1 MNTAALIQSL
11 IKNPSQH
18 SRDSSFYKTHEQE
31 LLDMLENSDLNSSK
45 SGHESFE
52 PFGDLH
58 FPYRE
63 MGAINTIHLFGLDEL
78 IIFSYYWANKSRYK
92 NVADLGA
99 NIGLHSLIM
108 DKCGFSINSFEPDPI
123 HVGVFEENIVNNKSV
138 NITINQKA
146 ISDKSGTMDFIRVLG
161 NTTGSHLAG
170 AKEDPYG
177 ELETFSVETSDINE
191 VLLNNDFVKMDIE
204 GQEAT
209 AILSTKKDTWANVE
223 MILEVGTEKNAKIIF
238 EYLNEIN
245 VNMFSQKTGWNK
257 VSDLTDVPTSYKEGS
272 LFLSVADEMSW

>member
-11 IKNPSQH
+11 IENPSQH

-31 LLDMLENSDLNSSK
+31 LLNMLENSDLNSSK

-108 DKCGFSINSFEPDPI
+108 DRCGFSINSFEPDPI
-123 HVGVFEENIVNNKSV
+123 HVDVFQENIVNNKSV

-177 ELETFSVETSDINE
+177 ELETFSVETSDINA

-238 EYLNEIN
+238 QYLNEIN

-257 VSDLTDVPTSYKEGS
+257 VSNLAEIPTSYKEGS
-272 LFLSVADEMSW
+272 LFLSVSDAMSW

>member
-1 MNTAALIQSL
+1 MNTAALVQSL
-11 IKNPSQH
+11 IENPSQH

-31 LLDMLENSDLNSSK
+31 LLNMLENSDLNSSK

-108 DKCGFSINSFEPDPI
+108 DRCGFSINSFEPDPI
-123 HVGVFEENIVNNKSV
+123 HVDVFQENIVNNKSV

-177 ELETFSVETSDINE
+177 ELETFSVETSDINA

-245 VNMFSQKTGWNK
+245 VNMFAQKTGWNK
-257 VSDLTDVPTSYKEGS
+257 VSDLADVPTSYKEGS

>member
-1 MNTAALIQSL
+1 MNTAALVQSL
-11 IKNPSQH
+11 IENPSQH

-31 LLDMLENSDLNSSK
+31 LLNMLENSDLNSSK

-108 DKCGFSINSFEPDPI
+108 DRCGFSINSFEPDPI
-123 HVGVFEENIVNNKSV
+123 HVDVFQENIVNNKSV

-177 ELETFSVETSDINE
+177 ELETFSVETSDINA

-257 VSDLTDVPTSYKEGS
+257 VSDLADVPTSYKEGS

>member
-11 IKNPSQH
+11 IENPSQH

-31 LLDMLENSDLNSSK
+31 LLNMLENSDLNSSK

-123 HVGVFEENIVNNKSV
+123 HVDVFQENIVNNKSV

-177 ELETFSVETSDINE
+177 ELETFSVETSDINA

-257 VSDLTDVPTSYKEGS
+257 VSNLAEVPTSYKEGS

>member
-11 IKNPSQH
+11 IENPSQH

-31 LLDMLENSDLNSSK
+31 LLNMLENSGFNNSK

-52 PFGDLH
+52 PFGDLY

-78 IIFSYYWANKSRYK
+78 IIFSYYWTNKSRYK

-123 HVGVFEENIVNNKSV
+123 HVGIFQENIKNNKSV

-146 ISDKSGTMDFIRVLG
+146 ISHKSGTMDFIRVLG

-177 ELETFSVETSDINE
+177 EIETFSVETSDINE

-238 EYLNEIN
+238 EYLNEVN

-272 LFLSVADEMSW
+272 LFISVADEMSW

>member
-1 MNTAALIQSL
+1 MNTAALVQSL
-11 IKNPSQH
+11 IENPSQH

-31 LLDMLENSDLNSSK
+31 LLNMLENSDLNSSK

-108 DKCGFSINSFEPDPI
+108 DRCGFSINSFEPDPI
-123 HVGVFEENIVNNKSV
+123 HVDVFQENIVNNKSV

-177 ELETFSVETSDINE
+177 ELETFSVETSDINA

-257 VSDLTDVPTSYKEGS
+257 VSNLAEIPTSYKEGS

>member
-1 MNTAALIQSL
+1 MNTAALIKSL
-11 IKNPSQH
+11 IENPSQH

-31 LLDMLENSDLNSSK
+31 LLNMLENSDLNSSK

-123 HVGVFEENIVNNKSV
+123 HVDVFQENIVNNKSV

-177 ELETFSVETSDINE
+177 ELETFSVETSDINA

-209 AILSTKKDTWANVE
+209 AILSTKKDIWANVE

-257 VSDLTDVPTSYKEGS
+257 VSNLAEIPTSYKEGS

>member
-1 MNTAALIQSL
+1 MNTAPLIQSL
-11 IKNPSQH
+11 IENPSQH

-31 LLDMLENSDLNSSK
+31 LLNMLENSDLNSSK

-108 DKCGFSINSFEPDPI
+108 DRCGFSINSFEPDPI
-123 HVGVFEENIVNNKSV
+123 HVGVFQENIVNNKSV

-146 ISDKSGTMDFIRVLG
+146 ISDKSDTVDFIRVLG

-177 ELETFSVETSDINE
+177 ELETLTVETSDINS

-257 VSDLTDVPTSYKEGS
+257 VSDLADVPTSYKEGS

>member
-11 IKNPSQH
+11 IENPSQH

-31 LLDMLENSDLNSSK
+31 LLNMLENSDLNNGK

-108 DKCGFSINSFEPDPI
+108 DRCGFSINSFEPDPI
-123 HVGVFEENIVNNKSV
+123 HVGVFQENIANNKSV

-146 ISDKSGTMDFIRVLG
+146 ISDKSDTVDFIRVLG

-177 ELETFSVETSDINE
+177 ELETFSVETCDINE

-209 AILSTKKDTWANVE
+209 AILSTKKDTWTNVE
-223 MILEVGTEKNAKIIF
+223 MILEVGTEKNATIIF

-257 VSDLTDVPTSYKEGS
+257 VSDLADVPTSYKEGS
-272 LFLSVADEMSW
+272 LFLSVADVMSW

>member
-1 MNTAALIQSL
+1 MNTAALVQSL
-11 IKNPSQH
+11 IENPSQH

-31 LLDMLENSDLNSSK
+31 LLNMLENSDLNSSK

-123 HVGVFEENIVNNKSV
+123 HVGVFQENIVNNKSV

-146 ISDKSGTMDFIRVLG
+146 ISDKSDTLDFIRVLG

-177 ELETFSVETSDINE
+177 ELETFSVETSDINA

-257 VSDLTDVPTSYKEGS
+257 VSNLAEIPTSYKEGS

>member
-11 IKNPSQH
+11 IENPSQH

-31 LLDMLENSDLNSSK
+31 LLNMLENSDLNNGK

-52 PFGDLH
+52 PFGYLH

-108 DKCGFSINSFEPDPI
+108 DRCGFSINSFEPDPI
-123 HVGVFEENIVNNKSV
+123 HIGVFQENIANNKSV

-146 ISDKSGTMDFIRVLG
+146 ISDKSDTVDFIRVLG

-177 ELETFSVETSDINE
+177 ELETFSVETCDINE

-209 AILSTKKDTWANVE
+209 AILSTKKDTWTNVE

-245 VNMFSQKTGWNK
+245 VNMFSQKTGWKK
-257 VSDLTDVPTSYKEGS
+257 VSDLADVPTSYKEGS
-272 LFLSVADEMSW
+272 LFLSVADVMSW

>member
-11 IKNPSQH
+11 IENPSQH

-31 LLDMLENSDLNSSK
+31 LLNMLENSDLNSSK

-108 DKCGFSINSFEPDPI
+108 DRCGFSINSFEPDPI
-123 HVGVFEENIVNNKSV
+123 HVGVFQENIVNNKSV

-191 VLLNNDFVKMDIE
+191 VLLNNDFVKNQFI
-204 GQEAT
+204 
-209 AILSTKKDTWANVE
+209 ISTTN
-223 MILEVGTEKNAKIIF
+223 L
-238 EYLNEIN
+238 
-245 VNMFSQKTGWNK
+245 
-257 VSDLTDVPTSYKEGS
+257 
-272 LFLSVADEMSW
+272 

>member
-11 IKNPSQH
+11 IENPSQH

-31 LLDMLENSDLNSSK
+31 LLNMLENSDLNSSK

-108 DKCGFSINSFEPDPI
+108 DKCGFAINSFEPDPI
-123 HVGVFEENIVNNKSV
+123 HVDVFQENIVNNKSV

-177 ELETFSVETSDINE
+177 ELETFSVETSDINA

-257 VSDLTDVPTSYKEGS
+257 VSNLAEIPTSYKEGS

>member
-11 IKNPSQH
+11 IENPSQH

-31 LLDMLENSDLNSSK
+31 LLNMLEKSDFNNSK

-108 DKCGFSINSFEPDPI
+108 DRCGFSINSFEPDPI
-123 HVGVFEENIVNNKSV
+123 HVGVFQENIANNKSV

-146 ISDKSGTMDFIRVLG
+146 ISDKSDTVDFIRVLG

-238 EYLNEIN
+238 EYLNEVN

-272 LFLSVADEMSW
+272 LFISVADEMSW

>member
-11 IKNPSQH
+11 IENPSQH

-31 LLDMLENSDLNSSK
+31 LLNMLENSDLNNGK

-52 PFGDLH
+52 PFGYLH

-108 DKCGFSINSFEPDPI
+108 DRCGFSINSFEPDPI
-123 HVGVFEENIVNNKSV
+123 HIGVFKENIANNKSV

-146 ISDKSGTMDFIRVLG
+146 ISDKSDTVDFIRVLG

-177 ELETFSVETSDINE
+177 ELETFSVETCDINE

-209 AILSTKKDTWANVE
+209 AILSTKKDTWTNVE

-245 VNMFSQKTGWNK
+245 VNMFSQKTGWKK
-257 VSDLTDVPTSYKEGS
+257 VSDLADVPTSYKEGS
-272 LFLSVADEMSW
+272 LFLSVADVMSW

>member
-11 IKNPSQH
+11 IENPSQH
-18 SRDSSFYKTHEQE
+18 SRDNSFYKTHEQE
-31 LLDMLENSDLNSSK
+31 LLNMLENSDLNSSK

-108 DKCGFSINSFEPDPI
+108 DRCGFSINSFEPDPI
-123 HVGVFEENIVNNKSV
+123 HVDVFQENIVNNKSV

-177 ELETFSVETSDINE
+177 ELETFSVETSDINA

-257 VSDLTDVPTSYKEGS
+257 VSNLAEIPTSYKEGS

>member
-177 ELETFSVETSDINE
+177 ELDTFSVETSDINA

-245 VNMFSQKTGWNK
+245 VNMFSQKTGWKK
-257 VSDLTDVPTSYKEGS
+257 VSDLADVPTSYKEGS

>member
-1 MNTAALIQSL
+1 MNTAALIRSL
-11 IKNPSQH
+11 IENPSQH

-31 LLDMLENSDLNSSK
+31 LLNMLENSDLNSSK

-123 HVGVFEENIVNNKSV
+123 HVGVFQENIVNNKSV

-170 AKEDPYG
+170 AKDDPYG
-177 ELETFSVETSDINE
+177 ELETFSVETSDINA

-209 AILSTKKDTWANVE
+209 AILSSKKDTWANVE

-238 EYLNEIN
+238 QYLNEIN

-257 VSDLTDVPTSYKEGS
+257 VSNLAEIPTSYKEGS

>member
-1 MNTAALIQSL
+1 MNTAALVQSL
-11 IKNPSQH
+11 IENPSQH

-31 LLDMLENSDLNSSK
+31 LLNMLENSDLNSSK

-108 DKCGFSINSFEPDPI
+108 DRCGFSINSFEPDPI
-123 HVGVFEENIVNNKSV
+123 HVDVFQENIVNNKSV

-177 ELETFSVETSDINE
+177 ELETFSVETSDLNE

-257 VSDLTDVPTSYKEGS
+257 VSDLADVPTSYKEGS

>member
-1 MNTAALIQSL
+1 MNTAALVQSL
-11 IKNPSQH
+11 IENPSQH

-31 LLDMLENSDLNSSK
+31 LLNMLENSDLNNGK

-52 PFGDLH
+52 PFGYLH

-123 HVGVFEENIVNNKSV
+123 HVAVFQENIANNKSV

-146 ISDKSGTMDFIRVLG
+146 ISDKSDTLDFIRVLG

-177 ELETFSVETSDINE
+177 ELETFSVETSDINT

-257 VSDLTDVPTSYKEGS
+257 VSDLADVPTSYKEGS

>member
-11 IKNPSQH
+11 IENPSQH

-31 LLDMLENSDLNSSK
+31 LLNMLENSDLNSSK

-108 DKCGFSINSFEPDPI
+108 DRCGFSINSFEPDPI
-123 HVGVFEENIVNNKSV
+123 HVDVFQENIVNNKSV

-177 ELETFSVETSDINE
+177 ELETFSVETSDINA

-257 VSDLTDVPTSYKEGS
+257 VSDLADLPTSYKEGS

>member
-11 IKNPSQH
+11 IENPSQH

-31 LLDMLENSDLNSSK
+31 LLNILENSDLNNGK

-108 DKCGFSINSFEPDPI
+108 DRCGYLINSFEPDPI
-123 HVGVFEENIVNNKSV
+123 HVGVFQENILNNKSV

-146 ISDKSGTMDFIRVLG
+146 ISDKSDTVDFIRVLG

-177 ELETFSVETSDINE
+177 ELETFSVETCDINE

-238 EYLNEIN
+238 EYLKEIN
-245 VNMFSQKTGWNK
+245 VNMFSQKTGWTK
-257 VSDLTDVPTSYKEGS
+257 VSDLADVPTSYKEGS

>member
-11 IKNPSQH
+11 IENPSQH

-31 LLDMLENSDLNSSK
+31 LLNMLENSDLNSSK

-108 DKCGFSINSFEPDPI
+108 DRCGFSINSFEPDPI
-123 HVGVFEENIVNNKSV
+123 HVDVFQENIVNNKSV

-177 ELETFSVETSDINE
+177 ELETFSVETSDINA

-257 VSDLTDVPTSYKEGS
+257 VSNLAEVPTSYKEGS

>member
-11 IKNPSQH
+11 INNSSQH
-18 SRDSSFYKTHEQE
+18 SRDSRFYKAHEQD
-31 LLDMLENSDLNSSK
+31 LLNMLENSDLNSSK

-52 PFGDLH
+52 PFGDLY
-58 FPYRE
+58 FPFRE
-63 MGAINTIHLFGLDEL
+63 MGAINTIHLFGLDEM

-92 NVADLGA
+92 DVADLGA

-108 DKCGFSINSFEPDPI
+108 DRCGFSINSFEPDPI
-123 HVGVFEENIVNNKSV
+123 HVAVFQENITNNKST
-138 NITINQKA
+138 NITINQNA

-177 ELETFSVETSDINE
+177 ELETYSVETADINA

-209 AILSTKKDTWANVE
+209 AILSTKKDTWTNVE
-223 MILEVGTEKNAKIIF
+223 MILEVGTEKNAEIIF

-257 VSDLTDVPTSYKEGS
+257 VSNLADVPTSYKEGS

>member
-11 IKNPSQH
+11 IENPSQH

-31 LLDMLENSDLNSSK
+31 LLNMLENSDLNSSK

-123 HVGVFEENIVNNKSV
+123 HVGVFQENIVNNKSV

-146 ISDKSGTMDFIRVLG
+146 ISDKPGTMDFIRVLG

-177 ELETFSVETSDINE
+177 ELETFSVETSDINA

-257 VSDLTDVPTSYKEGS
+257 VSDLADVPTSYKEGS

>member
-11 IKNPSQH
+11 IENPSQH
-18 SRDSSFYKTHEQE
+18 SRDSSFYKTHEQD
-31 LLDMLENSDLNSSK
+31 LLNMLENSDLIKGK
-45 SGHESFE
+45 SGNESFE

-108 DKCGFSINSFEPDPI
+108 DRCGFSINSFEPDPI
-123 HVGVFEENIVNNKSV
+123 HVGIFQENIANNKSV

-146 ISDKSGTMDFIRVLG
+146 ISDKSETVDFIRVLG
-161 NTTGSHLAG
+161 NTTGSHLGG

-177 ELETFSVETSDINE
+177 ELETFSVETCDINK
-191 VLLNNDFVKMDIE
+191 VLLDNDFVKMDIE
-204 GQEAT
+204 GQEAI

-257 VSDLTDVPTSYKEGS
+257 VSDLADVPSSYKEGS
-272 LFLSVADEMSW
+272 LFLSVADVMSW

>member
-11 IKNPSQH
+11 IENPSQH

-31 LLDMLENSDLNSSK
+31 LLNMLENSGFNNSK

-52 PFGDLH
+52 PFGDLY

-108 DKCGFSINSFEPDPI
+108 DRCGFLINSFEPDPI
-123 HVGVFEENIVNNKSV
+123 HVGVFQENILNNKSV

-146 ISDKSGTMDFIRVLG
+146 ISDKSDTVDFIRVLG

-177 ELETFSVETSDINE
+177 EIETFSVETSDINE

-238 EYLNEIN
+238 EYLNEVN

-272 LFLSVADEMSW
+272 LFISVADEMSW

>member
-1 MNTAALIQSL
+1 MNTAALVQSL
-11 IKNPSQH
+11 IENPSQH

-31 LLDMLENSDLNSSK
+31 LLNMLENSDLNSSK

-108 DKCGFSINSFEPDPI
+108 DRCGFSINSFEPDPI
-123 HVGVFEENIVNNKSV
+123 HVGVFQENIVNNKSV

-177 ELETFSVETSDINE
+177 ELETFSVETSDINA

-257 VSDLTDVPTSYKEGS
+257 VSDLADVPTSYKEGS

>member
-11 IKNPSQH
+11 IENPSQH

-31 LLDMLENSDLNSSK
+31 LLNMLENSDLNNGK

-52 PFGDLH
+52 PFGYLH

-108 DKCGFSINSFEPDPI
+108 DRCGFSINSFEPDPI
-123 HVGVFEENIVNNKSV
+123 HVGVFQENILNNKSV

-146 ISDKSGTMDFIRVLG
+146 ISDKSDTVDFIRVLG

-177 ELETFSVETSDINE
+177 ELETFSVETSDINT

-257 VSDLTDVPTSYKEGS
+257 VSDLADVPTSYKEGS

>member
-11 IKNPSQH
+11 IENPSQH
-18 SRDSSFYKTHEQE
+18 SCDSSFYKTHEQE
-31 LLDMLENSDLNSSK
+31 LLNMLENSDLNSSK

-92 NVADLGA
+92 NVGDLGA

-123 HVGVFEENIVNNKSV
+123 HVGVFQENIVNNKSA

-146 ISDKSGTMDFIRVLG
+146 ISNKSGTMDFIRVLG

-257 VSDLTDVPTSYKEGS
+257 VSDLADVPTSYKEGS

>member
-177 ELETFSVETSDINE
+177 ELDTFSVETSDINA

-257 VSDLTDVPTSYKEGS
+257 VSDLADVPTSYKEGS

>member
-11 IKNPSQH
+11 IENPSQH
-18 SRDSSFYKTHEQE
+18 SRDSNFYKTHEQE
-31 LLDMLENSDLNSSK
+31 LLNMLENSDLNSSK

-108 DKCGFSINSFEPDPI
+108 DKCGFSINSLEPDPI
-123 HVGVFEENIVNNKSV
+123 HVDVFQENIVNNKSV

-177 ELETFSVETSDINE
+177 ELETFSVETSDINA

-257 VSDLTDVPTSYKEGS
+257 VSNLAEIPTSYKEGS

>member
-11 IKNPSQH
+11 IENPSQH

-31 LLDMLENSDLNSSK
+31 LINMLKKSDFNNSK

-123 HVGVFEENIVNNKSV
+123 HVGIFQENIKNNKSV

-146 ISDKSGTMDFIRVLG
+146 IAHKSGTMDFIRVLG

-238 EYLNEIN
+238 EYLNEVN

-272 LFLSVADEMSW
+272 LFISVADEMSW

>member
-1 MNTAALIQSL
+1 MNTAPLIQSL
-11 IKNPSQH
+11 IENPSQH

-31 LLDMLENSDLNSSK
+31 LLNMLENSDLNSSK

-108 DKCGFSINSFEPDPI
+108 DRCGFSINSFEPDPI
-123 HVGVFEENIVNNKSV
+123 HVGVFQENIVNNKSV

-146 ISDKSGTMDFIRVLG
+146 ISDKSDTVEFIRVLG

-257 VSDLTDVPTSYKEGS
+257 VSDLADVPTSYKEGS

>member
-11 IKNPSQH
+11 IKNPSKH

-31 LLDMLENSDLNSSK
+31 LLNMLENSGFNNSK

-108 DKCGFSINSFEPDPI
+108 DRCGFSINSFEPDPI
-123 HVGVFEENIVNNKSV
+123 HIGVFQENIVNNKSV

-146 ISDKSGTMDFIRVLG
+146 ISDKSETVDFIRVLG

-177 ELETFSVETSDINE
+177 ELETFSVETCDINE

-257 VSDLTDVPTSYKEGS
+257 VSDLADVPTSYKQGS
-272 LFLSVADEMSW
+272 LFLSVADVMSW